1 MSKFQIIVT
10 ALFIICIIV
19 GVTLFATYKSS
30 SSTQGLPAITI
41 WGTYPASAF
50 TRMLGALNTSREAPL
65 DITYIEIA
73 EASFDKQFI
82 EALANGQGPSAL
94 LIPQELLARHTDKIL
109 PIPASVLTERDF
121 INTYIPQAE
130 LYFSAEREPYAL
142 PFTIDPLVMYWNRD
156 LYTNAG
162 IATYPKYW
170 DEFNSITAKID
181 QKDVN
186 SNIRRSAIAM
196 GEFNNINNAREI
208 LGALL
213 LQSGNPVTTRGDATS
228 GGSLVS
234 TLGDGQFSGAK
245 LSDPAVV
252 FYTQFANP
260 RSSLYSWNRSLPV
273 SKSWFLSGSLATYFG
288 FASELFDLR
297 AKNPNMNYDV
307 APLPQIREGNV
318 RTTYGSM
325 YGFSIVRRAP
335 DPSSTYAILKE
346 LTSPE
351 ALSLL
356 SKTSFLPP
364 VRRDMI
370 SADSKDPYQQ
380 VFYDSALISRGW
392 LDTNAVRTG
401 KIFQTMVESITSGRA
416 ETYEAIQTAHE
427 SLDLSLQNP

>member
-10 ALFIICIIV
+10 ALFVICIIT
-19 GVTLFATYKSS
+19 GVVLFSTYKSS
-30 SSTQGLPAITI
+30 SNSTSLPAITI

-50 TRMLGALNTSREAPL
+50 NRMLAALNTGRDAPL
-65 DITYIEIA
+65 LVSYMEVS
-73 EASFDKQFI
+73 EANFDKQFI

-94 LIPQELLARHTDKIL
+94 LIPQELLARHIDKIL
-109 PIPASVLTERDF
+109 PIPSTVLTERDF
-121 INTYIPQAE
+121 LNTYIPEAE
-130 LYFSAEREPYAL
+130 LYFSPEREPYAL

-162 IATYPKYW
+162 IPTYPKYW
-170 DEFNSITAKID
+170 DEFNTITEKID

-196 GEFNNINNAREI
+196 GEFNNVNNAREI

-234 TLGDGQFSGAK
+234 TLGDGQFSGAQ
-245 LSDPAVV
+245 LSSPAVV

-260 RSSLYSWNRSLPV
+260 RSTLYSWNRGLPTA
-273 SKSWFLSGSLATYFG
+273 KSWFLSGSLATYFG

-297 AKNPNMNYDV
+297 SKNPNMNYDV
-307 APLPQIREGNV
+307 APLPQIRTGKT

-335 DPSSTYAILKE
+335 DPSSIYAIIKA

-351 ALSLL
+351 ALSIL
-356 SKTSFLPP
+356 STTSFLPP

-370 SADSKDPYQQ
+370 SSGSKDPYQQ

-392 LDTNAVRTG
+392 LDTNAVRTS

-416 ETYEAIQTAHE
+416 ETLEAIQTAHE
-427 SLDLSLQNP
+427 ALDLSLQNP